1 MRYILLK
8 DSKAV
13 GFLETTATILN
24 TIPRETWDTAI
35 ASDDPTIAVGMSY
48 VNGKFLPA
56 DPTPANYGT
65 KITVLAFLKRFTDA
79 EAIAID
85 LGSIGATV
93 QAASLRRYV
102 SMVNAA
108 KFIDLSREDT
118 RAGVIALETNG
129 ILTAGRALQILDTP
143 VKPEEV
149 S

>member
-8 DSKAV
+8 NSKV
-13 GFLETTATILN
+13 FGFLETTPAILATI
-24 TIPRETWDTAI
+24 PKVEWDTSVAN
-35 ASDDPTIAVGMSY
+35 DDPTIAVGMNY

-102 SMVNAA
+102 AMVNAA

-129 ILTAGRALQILDTP
+129 ILTAGRALQILDSP